1 MRQGI
6 TQPDVTIDEEGH
18 SSLYLFHLET
28 DRAREW
34 VEENVAEQPTNLK
47 GALVIGHVV
56 ARALAVDMLEDGLEL
71 E

>member
-6 TQPDVTIDEEGH
+6 TADVKIDEEGT
-18 SSLYLFHLET
+18 LYLFHLET

-34 VEENVAEQPTNLK
+34 VEEHVDSERTYWCN
-47 GALVIGHVV
+47 ALVVEHRFASHLAIG
-56 ARALAVDMLEDGLEL
+56 MLEDGLEL

>member
-6 TQPDVTIDEEGH
+6 TADVTIDEESN

-34 VEENVAEQPTNLK
+34 VEEHVSEQPTNLM
-47 GALVIGHVV
+47 GALIVGHVV
-56 ARALAVDMLEDGLEL
+56 ARALAVTMMEDGLEL